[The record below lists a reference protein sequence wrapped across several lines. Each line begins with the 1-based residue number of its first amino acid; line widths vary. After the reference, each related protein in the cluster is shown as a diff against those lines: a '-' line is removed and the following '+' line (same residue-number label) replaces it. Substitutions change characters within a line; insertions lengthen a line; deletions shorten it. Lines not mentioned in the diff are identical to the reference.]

1 MSGSDLNNNGQN
13 NILTNSPSKSHSTS
27 DIIRTMNDTTHTNSL
42 DIFIEDRIYKLN
54 VPDTIFQ
61 DGIDFFR
68 KMDRDMDQGW
78 QMGTSFVESPD
89 VVMRAQIAAAKLMV
103 AVETDNTTLANLMAG
118 YIISRLPGTTGVRI
132 DTQGDMLSTQIIND

>member
-1 MSGSDLNNNGQN
+1 
-13 NILTNSPSKSHSTS
+13 
-27 DIIRTMNDTTHTNSL
+27 MNDNTHTNSL

-54 VPDTIFQ
+54 VPDTVFQ

-68 KMDRDMDQGW
+68 KMDRDMDRGW
-78 QMGTSFVESPD
+78 QMGTRYVDSPD

-103 AVETDNTTLANLMAG
+103 AVETENTTLANLMAG

-132 DTQGDMLSTQIIND
+132 DTQGDMLNTQIIND